1 MSKIQDQ
8 DKFIVRLPSG
18 MREKLSKDAKS
29 NNRSMNAEIVAR
41 ISNSAPEKTL
51 RDEFAMAAL
60 NGMASIALD
69 DGDMIMGWRNMSEA
83 AYEAADAML
92 VARGGD
98 HE

>member
-1 MSKIQDQ
+1 MSEVRITL
-8 DKFIVRLPSG
+8 RLPDHVH
-18 MREKLSKDAKS
+18 EKIAASATE
-29 NNRSMNAEIVAR
+29 NGRSMNAEIVAR
-41 ISNSAPEKTL
+41 IANLSPERTL

-83 AYEAADAML
+83 AYKAADAML
-92 VARGGD
+92 AARGGD

>member
-1 MSKIQDQ
+1 MSEIQDQ

-18 MREKLSKDAKS
+18 MRDQISKDAKS

-41 ISNSAPEKTL
+41 IANSSPEKTL

-83 AYEAADAML
+83 AYKAADAML
-92 VARGGD
+92 AARGGD